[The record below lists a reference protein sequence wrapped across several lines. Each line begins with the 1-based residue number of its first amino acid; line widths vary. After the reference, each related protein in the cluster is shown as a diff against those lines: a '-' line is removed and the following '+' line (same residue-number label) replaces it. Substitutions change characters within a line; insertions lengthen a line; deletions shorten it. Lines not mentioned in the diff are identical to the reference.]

1 MYKYCYFKN
10 YFAFLLIFFLLF
22 SVESVDIRDDGI
34 FMKVLRDADN
44 SSVSGSAEDSVVLSD
59 GQTDSGCNSEN
70 DIPSSGVVSDCSDV
84 GDIITPVRVV
94 SSFKKK
100 HRRNHSIM
108 DPIME
113 DTGAAAFVEPN

>member
-1 MYKYCYFKN
+1 M
-10 YFAFLLIFFLLF
+10 LIFFLLF

-44 SSVSGSAEDSVVLSD
+44 SSVSSSAEDSVVLSD